1 MANPAASL
9 LAASLLALLLS
20 FAATAALVRA
30 GRREQSRLADNDLS
44 GPQKFHERPV
54 PRVGGIGIALGLWV
68 SAAAMWLFDAPN
80 LGKPALLMLCCGL
93 PVLLVGLAEDLTKR
107 VSPRR
112 RLLGTAVSAALVIA
126 AFGVTIQRTD
136 LPGLDWLVGFAP
148 LAMAITVFAVVGVAN
163 SVNLIDGF
171 NGLASA
177 CVAFMLLGLTA
188 VAWLVGDHLVI
199 AMALPAVAAIVGFLV
214 WNFPRGLIFL
224 GDGGA
229 YFLGFYLAELALL
242 LLSRNPQVSPLC
254 PLLLVMYPVFETVFS
269 MYRRKVLKG
278 RPVGQP
284 DGAHLHSLIFRRFL
298 RSDFASLG
306 SEQRVRRNS
315 MTSPYLWALSM
326 VAVVPAVL
334 FWNNS
339 TMLMFCIAG
348 FGLLYVSV
356 YWRIVRFRAPRWLP
370 FVSVL
375 NRRRRSPA

>member
-1 MANPAASL
+1 MLN
-9 LAASLLALLLS
+9 LAAAHLAAPLLALLFS
-20 FAATAALVRA
+20 YAVTAALVRL
-30 GRREQSRLADNDLS
+30 GHREESRLTDNDLS

-54 PRVGGIGIALGLWV
+54 PRVGGIGIATGLWAAAFVMWFQDRSNLGL
-68 SAAAMWLFDAPN
+68 PI
-80 LGKPALLMLCCGL
+80 LLMLACGL

-126 AFGVTIQRTD
+126 VFGFYIQRTD
-136 LPGLDWLVGFAP
+136 LAGLDWLVGFTAV
-148 LAMAITVFAVVGVAN
+148 AMAITVFAVVGVAN

-171 NGLASA
+171 NGLAST
-177 CVAFMLLGLTA
+177 CVAFMLLGLSA
-188 VAWLVGDHLVI
+188 VAWVVGDHLVI
-199 AMALPAVAAIVGFLV
+199 AMALPAVAAILGFLV

-242 LLSRNPQVSPLC
+242 LLSRNPQVSPLF

-278 RPVGQP
+278 RPMGQP
-284 DGAHLHSLIFRRFL
+284 DGSHLHSLIFRRFM
-298 RSDFASLG
+298 RAGFASLG

-326 VAVVPAVL
+326 TAVVPAVV
-334 FWNNS
+334 FWDNS
-339 TMLMFCIAG
+339 TMLMACIVG
-348 FGLLYVSV
+348 FGLIYVSV
-356 YWRIVRFRAPRWLP
+356 YWRIVRFRAPRWLL
-370 FVSVL
+370 FVSL
-375 NRRRRSPA
+375 LHRRRRSTV